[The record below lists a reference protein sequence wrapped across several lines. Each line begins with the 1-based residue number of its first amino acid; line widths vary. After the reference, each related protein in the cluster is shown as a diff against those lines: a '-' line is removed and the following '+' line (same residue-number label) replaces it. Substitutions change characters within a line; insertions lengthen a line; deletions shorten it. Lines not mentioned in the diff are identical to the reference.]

1 MKISRY
7 TFIRNLKLEEK
18 KKRRKAR
25 VFTNVTGVLNCPL
38 KTRLIIRLQMEC
50 FVILTIRN

>member
-7 TFIRNLKLEEK
+7 TFIRNLKLEE

>member
-18 KKRRKAR
+18 KKEEKH
-25 VFTNVTGVLNCPL
+25 VSSQT
-38 KTRLIIRLQMEC
+38 LQE
-50 FVILTIRN
+50 FLTVR